1 MEAQPGGDRGW
12 RLLQL
17 GPQRQRAGEGEKE
30 SGGCVGTCGVWCL
43 PHGST
48 IVRPCYTGTCVA
60 LARQPAQFEPLSTP
74 PPSAPPQL
82 GHGNTEDCNQPTLVP
97 SLSAGSID
105 VDALNLAARPTVA
118 YSVAPSDRYAVV
130 PESGDGGS
138 GDGLAAASGR
148 DEVPDAQRDAK
159 RSKV

>member
-1 MEAQPGGDRGW
+1 MGA
-12 RLLQL
+12 
-17 GPQRQRAGEGEKE
+17 
-30 SGGCVGTCGVWCL
+30 GVWHVTCASCFLRHISLHSWPAHSNGAPLRPLL
-43 PHGST
+43 P
-48 IVRPCYTGTCVA
+48 A
-60 LARQPAQFEPLSTP
+60 P
-74 PPSAPPQL
+74 PPPQL
-82 GHGNTEDCNQPTLVP
+82 GHGNTDDCNQPTLVP

-148 DEVPDAQRDAK
+148 DEVPDAKRDAK
-159 RSKV
+159 RTKV